1 MKIKRYTA
9 SSMRGALA
17 LVRAEQ
23 GADAVILSSRRGP
36 DGIEVIA
43 AVDYDEGLFQDM
55 NRQRLAAIEAARESA
70 AAAQRSASAPPAS
83 SPRTV
88 AAPAPDRSAAPK
100 PAPRPAPD
108 MTRSAPPV
116 PKAAAAAPRPVTA
129 GPAAPRPAAPAPRFA
144 SVAPAAASRPAAPG
158 PAAPA
163 AASRPAAPGHAAPG
177 RAAASGLAAI
187 PKAAAAGAPSALV
200 PGAVRASSSADPA
213 LGAMQRQLK
222 DMQRMLET
230 GLADMSWNDR
240 RLREPLKARVLEDL
254 AQLDIAPDVAMAL
267 ASLAPKRTTVDD
279 PSRIPLA
286 LLVKHLPVTADLK
299 SLSSGV
305 VAVVGPTGAGKTTTI
320 AKLAARWCMEHGS
333 ADLALVS
340 TDGYRIGARDQ
351 LMTYARILDAPM
363 HAASGARDLGRILE
377 RLSSKKLI
385 LIDTAGMGPRDARL
399 TEQLE
404 ALKLGARGARVLLAL
419 PAQGEGRALDDIV
432 RAFAGATPAG
442 CILTKVDEAASMGA
456 VISATV
462 RHRLP
467 IAYVCDGQRVPDDLH
482 AAHERRIWLARWALK
497 LKERRPPNPDP
508 AYLSRHF
515 GRLPAH
521 A

>member
-70 AAAQRSASAPPAS
+70 AAAQRPASAPPVS

-108 MTRSAPPV
+108 MARSVTPV
-116 PKAAAAAPRPVTA
+116 PKVAVAVPRPMTAAPAAPRPA
-129 GPAAPRPAAPAPRFA
+129 PIAAPRPAAPAPRFA
-144 SVAPAAASRPAAPG
+144 SAASRPAAPG
-158 PAAPA
+158 PAAP
-163 AASRPAAPGHAAPG
+163 S
-177 RAAASGLAAI
+177 RAAAWGPAAI
-187 PKAAAAGAPSALV
+187 PQAAAARANLAPV

-286 LLVKHLPVTADLK
+286 LLVKHLPVTADLS

-363 HAASGARDLGRILE
+363 HAASGARDLRRILE

-419 PAQGEGRALDDIV
+419 PAQGEGRALDEIV
-432 RAFAGATPAG
+432 RAFAGAAPAG

-456 VISATV
+456 VISATL

-508 AYLSRHF
+508 AQLSRHF
-515 GRLPAH
+515 GRVPAH